1 MKEIGIMEPGEAAAV
16 IKERRDHIAVAV
28 SIRDANTIT
37 PKQQT
42 AIIWKADP
50 YMRKLITAD
59 AMLMNTGMT
68 TWSTSQGICM
78 ENLEA
83 DTRIIVASPLVE
95 VEEAVIKANIGVTT
109 TCHIVVHMGYE
120 HLLNI

>member
-1 MKEIGIMEPGEAAAV
+1 MEPGEAAAV
-16 IKERRDHIAVAV
+16 IKERRDHIAVAENI
-28 SIRDANTIT
+28 SDANTIT
-37 PKQQT
+37 PKQRT

-68 TWSTSQGICM
+68 TWATSQGIPM
-78 ENLEA
+78 ENLET

-109 TCHIVVHMGYE
+109 TCHIVVHMGRVTE
-120 HLLNI
+120 GKDRGV